1 MKKSKNTKS
10 VTVLV
15 VAIFTIIVGFSQCG
29 CGMVRHAES
38 KSTLQISGNQID
50 LIATKSSKGMVEE
63 DSIEYELKEAG
74 PKVIKR
80 KITLK
85 GHHDD
90 EAEYSQRAML
100 RQSDFKQ
107 KNTAYIIKHDFDL
120 MGGTIV
126 MPVDCELV
134 FEGGSLNNGII
145 IGNNTSIIYSG
156 AIFNG
161 IGIKGNWNVPEIRS
175 GMFGDVTLKVN
186 RLKDV
191 IALTNS
197 KVENTVYIEEGDY
210 FLDVSYVTEHLLPLT
225 SNTTVNLEGT
235 IRVKGNSF
243 PRYRIFSIVDV
254 NNVVV
259 KGNGKIVGDRD
270 WHNYTPEVPD
280 PESKRGLNTTHE
292 YGHGIQIYNSTNV
305 EVSGISITKC
315 IGDGIC
321 IIGTDVACKN
331 LDVSYCRR
339 QGISIVGGERI
350 SISDC
355 CIAHIWGSRKAGF
368 GIDIEPAGE
377 NTASDITITNCDI
390 STCNGGINV
399 QCHTFECVNSVNII
413 NCLLSTFAQ
422 DNIKEDGHEQ
432 YRAMM
437 CFGARDCEVKG
448 CTIEDA
454 STCLVYV
461 EDAVAF
467 AMRECNLI
475 SRGSRY
481 GIILRESRGTV
492 TLHKNI
498 ISMFDRDSK
507 NPHGIAIAN
516 LNNAILTDNEII
528 SDEFSASG
536 DTDIRNV
543 VLRGNIINAR
553 WETGREVSGSTI
565 EKNTFKKRV
574 VLDKV
579 NESTLKDNQMYSLK
593 VKSKD
598 RSEIISNKTER

>member
-15 VAIFTIIVGFSQCG
+15 IAIFTIIVGFSQCG
-29 CGMVRHAES
+29 CGMVRYAES
-38 KSTLQISGNQID
+38 KSTLQTSGNQID
-50 LIATKSSKGMVEE
+50 LIATKSSKGMIEE

-107 KNTAYIIKHDFDL
+107 TNTAYIIKHDFDL

-145 IGNNTSIIYSG
+145 IGNNTSIIYSD

-197 KVENTVYIEEGDY
+197 NVENIVYIENGNYLLE
-210 FLDVSYVTEHLLPLT
+210 VSYVTEHLLPLT
-225 SNTTVNLEGT
+225 SNTTVNLNGT
-235 IRVKGNSF
+235 ISVIGNSF
-243 PRYRIFSIVDV
+243 PRYRIFSVYNA
-254 NNVVV
+254 NNVII
-259 KGNGKIVGDRD
+259 KGNGKIIGDRD
-270 WHNYTPEVPD
+270 LHTYTPEAPE

-292 YGHGIQIYNSTNV
+292 YGHGIQIYNSIFV

-321 IIGTDVACKN
+321 IIGTDVVCKN

-350 SISDC
+350 SITDC
-355 CIAHIWGSRKAGF
+355 RISHIWGSKKAGF
-368 GIDIEPAGE
+368 GIDIEPSSE
-377 NTASDITITNCDI
+377 YTASDISITNCGI
-390 STCNGGINV
+390 SKCNGGINT
-399 QCHTFECVNSVNII
+399 QCHTFESVKNVKISDSY
-413 NCLLSTFAQ
+413 LSTFAQ
-422 DNIKEDGHEQ
+422 DNIKEEGREQ
-432 YRAMM
+432 YRALM

-448 CTIEDA
+448 CTIEDS

-461 EDAVAF
+461 EDAVNITF
-467 AMRECNLI
+467 ANNRI
-475 SRGSRY
+475 TGRGSRY
-481 GIILRESRGTV
+481 GIVLRKNRGTV
-492 TLHKNI
+492 AINKNHI
-498 ISMFDRDSK
+498 YMYERDSQK
-507 NPHGIAIAN
+507 LSGSAVAN
-516 LNNAILTDNEII
+516 LHNAVVKDNEIY
-528 SDEFSASG
+528 SEDLSVTG
-536 DTDIRNV
+536 DTPCKNV
-543 VLRGNIINAR
+543 VLRGNTIYAQWESSAEINR
-553 WETGREVSGSTI
+553 CTI
-565 EKNTFKKRV
+565 ENNYFSR
-574 VLDKV
+574 KV
-579 NESTLKDNQMYSLK
+579 TLNNVIESTVEGNSMQSLK
-593 VKSKD
+593 VRHSSKS
-598 RSEIISNKTER
+598 RVNSNTTKQ